1 MDLANVCVFYGN
13 VFLTTCLA
21 VTTFFLI
28 IFKDS
33 GLQLSTWIAKIS
45 SFAHC
50 NK

>member
-1 MDLANVCVFYGN
+1 MDLANVCVFYAN
-13 VFLTTCLA
+13 VFLTACLA

-28 IFKDS
+28 MFEDS
-33 GLQLSTWIAKIS
+33 GLRLSTWIAKIS